1 MQRRSALTV
10 LAIVLGIAGLVLGAV
25 FLTRMPRTVTLAAG
39 PAGLET
45 HRYAEAA
52 AQASQEARDRIR
64 YKVVTTSGAAESARL
79 LEERKV
85 NLAIVRS
92 DYDLPPSGQ
101 TLLVNARRFVIVMAP
116 QLRRGGVQKLAD
128 LKGKRVAVVTLTD
141 PNLPLVRRI
150 LAVAD
155 VAEGDVTLI
164 ESDLSEIPELLAT
177 NKVDA
182 AIAIVVPSA
191 RNITEIVPQ
200 IARRLPGGIRFVPL
214 TEADAISARIIGI
227 ETADL
232 PAGSFGAGR
241 PKEEIATVAISYRT
255 MANSRMPNQIAGD
268 VAKSLYDLRARVS
281 RQLPVAFSAEVP
293 DAKTG
298 AKFSVHPG
306 AVAFFDGE
314 NTSFLERYSDVIL
327 TALWGSTLLGS
338 AVSGGLAWFARRQH
352 DNGRNL
358 IGEIAAL
365 TDRARKAA
373 APELA
378 AIEARADSIV
388 AELASNRAKR
398 WSTDAEIEAASLA
411 LDHFRSVA
419 EAARE
424 RRA

>member
-1 MQRRSALTV
+1 MRRRSALTV

-25 FLTRMPRTVTLAAG
+25 FLTRMPRTFTLAAG

-45 HRYAEAA
+45 HRYAEAI

-64 YKVVTTSGAAESARL
+64 YKIVTTSGAAESAKL

-92 DYDLPPSGQ
+92 DYELPPSGQ
-101 TLLVNARRFVIVMAP
+101 TLLVNARRLVIVMAP

-128 LKGKRVAVVTLTD
+128 LKGKRVAVVNLTD
-141 PNLPLVRRI
+141 PNIPLVRRI
-150 LAVAD
+150 LAVAEI
-155 VAEGDVTLI
+155 AEGEATLI
-164 ESDLSEIPELLAT
+164 ESELSEIPDLLAT
-177 NKVDA
+177 GKVDA
-182 AIAIVVPSA
+182 VIAIVVPSA
-191 RNITEIVPQ
+191 RNVTEIVPQ

-214 TEADAISARIIGI
+214 TEADAIAARIIGV

-241 PKEEIATVAISYRT
+241 PKEEVATVAISYRT
-255 MANSRMPNQIAGD
+255 MTNSRTPNQIAGD
-268 VAKSLYDLRARVS
+268 IAKSLYDLRARVS
-281 RQLPVAFSAEVP
+281 RQLPIAFSAEVP

-306 AVAFFDGE
+306 AVAFFEGE
-314 NTSFLERYSDVIL
+314 NTSFLERYSEIIL
-327 TALWGSTLLGS
+327 TVLWGSTLLGS
-338 AVSGGLAWFARRQH
+338 AVSAGLAWLSRRQH

-365 TDRARKAA
+365 TERARKAA

-378 AIEARADSIV
+378 AIEARADAIV

-398 WSTDAEIEAASLA
+398 WTTDAEMQAASLA

-419 EAARE
+419 DAARE
-424 RRA
+424 QRA